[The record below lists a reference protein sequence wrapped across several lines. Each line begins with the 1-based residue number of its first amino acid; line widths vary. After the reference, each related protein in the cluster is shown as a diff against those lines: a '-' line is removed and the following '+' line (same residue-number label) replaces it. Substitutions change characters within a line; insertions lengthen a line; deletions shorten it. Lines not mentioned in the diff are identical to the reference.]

1 MKKTI
6 REDIEEQYLRTVLIN
21 DNALLIYTE
30 DENNPDRINVR
41 VRYVDG
47 SVIREGRVANLTR
60 EQFATKRNM
69 FFELNSDRTALAV
82 YREQDEGME
91 LDFVYDLNKHIHI
104 TTHDA
109 EPAYSVL
116 FQKNKKGQ
124 YVRK

>member
-6 REDIEEQYLRTVLIN
+6 REDIEEKYLRTVLVN

-47 SVIREGRVANLTR
+47 SVIKDGRVTNLTR
-60 EQFATKRNM
+60 EQFETKRNV
-69 FFELNSDRTALAV
+69 FLELNSDRTALAV
-82 YREQDEGME
+82 YRERDEKIE
-91 LDFVYDLNKHIHI
+91 LDFVYDLERHSHI

-109 EPAYSVL
+109 EPAYRVM
-116 FQKNKKGQ
+116 FQKDKKGQ

>member
-6 REDIEEQYLRTVLIN
+6 REDIEEKYLRTVLIN

-41 VRYVDG
+41 VRYVDS
-47 SVIREGRVANLTR
+47 SVIKDGRVTNLTR
-60 EQFATKRNM
+60 EQFETRRNI
-69 FFELNSDRTALAV
+69 FLKLNSDRTALAV

-91 LDFVYDLNKHIHI
+91 LDFVYDLIDHTHY

-109 EPAYSVL
+109 EPAYNVMFRKDDQS
-116 FQKNKKGQ
+116 Q